1 MQNKKWGIRIIFV
14 VILAII
20 LMLIACSKVRQTSP
34 LQKFTYN
41 SGKVNSEVLA
51 SLKSN
56 GIVPVIITTTDFDSR
71 VEVISILTKDEF
83 NIKRGFDSVPAFA
96 GDVQGGGEKYRH
108 GSTPWRHSG
117 SINPDDEALEGTL
130 RCRVPEKKRG
140 VLRAATEAP
149 ERRIQFHEY
158 HRVRV

>member
-1 MQNKKWGIRIIFV
+1 MMQNKKGGIRIIFV
-14 VILAII
+14 AILAVI

-96 GDVQGGGEKYRH
+96 GDVLKE
-108 GSTPWRHSG
+108 S
-117 SINPDDEALEGTL
+117 ALQKLEQNDKVI
-130 RCRVPEKKRG
+130 RVQIDSPEYP
-140 VLRAATEAP
+140 T
-149 ERRIQFHEY
+149 
-158 HRVRV
+158 